1 MPSPDELAARISE
14 AKTSAN
20 LLVQFVQSTPITELS
35 DNELMKEFYDRCRSA
50 ARSVQS
56 YIQATNPAPDED
68 TLTTLIETN
77 DELSVA
83 LSRYHNAILKARK
96 AAGRN
101 NESSPDPS
109 SGSVSTSGAG
119 GPPAPPP
126 RSNDQSPPAQ
136 PLIPELEPAPAPV
149 PATTSMAPPLAASA
163 PTPAASGDVRSAA
176 NGPGRYEYRSEDF
189 QVQNPFAD
197 NFATDTA
204 AQQTGGGAES
214 WNNTQRMDRTVM

>member
-1 MPSPDELAARISE
+1 
-14 AKTSAN
+14 
-20 LLVQFVQSTPITELS
+20 
-35 DNELMKEFYDRCRSA
+35 MKEFYDRCRSA